1 MSYCL
6 IVLIG
11 SCNPI
16 CVSVSVIRQSLL
28 YCLIR
33 CLNAC
38 DMPMSRAICTLGI
51 RHKNNPFKGIGKK
64 VSWILNWVSDARKPR
79 PKSGFVNSIRDTL
92 CKSNLVNFLN
102 DLCLCQLV
110 RVNEFLKSLLKCWCW
125 SVVN

>member
-16 CVSVSVIRQSLL
+16 CVSVLVIRQSLP

-38 DMPMSRAICTLGI
+38 DMPMSRAICTLDN
-51 RHKNNPFKGIGKK
+51 RHKNNPIKGWGKI
-64 VSWILNWVSDARKPR
+64 VSWILNWVTDTRKPR
-79 PKSGFVNSIRDTL
+79 PKSGFALSRRLSKV
-92 CKSNLVNFLN
+92 NLVDLLN
-102 DLCLCQLV
+102 NLCLCQLV
-110 RVNEFLKSLLKCWCW
+110 RVN
-125 SVVN
+125 